1 VLISELCEKNF
12 FSGFFK
18 ALAIQVNQRI
28 NFVQEV
34 IWYVKFKKIFTYN
47 YIKTRILII
56 KSVNIIKDKYH
67 EI

>member
-1 VLISELCEKNF
+1 MLISELCEKNF

-34 IWYVKFKKIFTYN
+34 IWYVKFKNIYTYN
-47 YIKTRILII
+47 YIKNFDFNY
-56 KSVNIIKDKYH
+56 KGHKY
-67 EI
+67 

>member
-1 VLISELCEKNF
+1 MPISELCEKNF

-34 IWYVKFKKIFTYN
+34 IWYVKFKNIFTYN
-47 YIKTRILII
+47 YIKNSYFNYKGLKNQKR
-56 KSVNIIKDKYH
+56 
-67 EI
+67 